1 MWFLY
6 VICPVNNILCPC
18 MFHSLPPTGFG
29 PRLVVNPD
37 NLDLLPE
44 TAARGQERPLK
55 VTLLPGH
62 RGLDADMGSLGKQ
75 MVLVRGQPI
84 LGCVFGMHVRACAK

>member
-1 MWFLY
+1 
-6 VICPVNNILCPC
+6 

-37 NLDLLPE
+37 NLELLPE
-44 TAARGQERPLK
+44 TVARGQERPLK

-62 RGLDADMGSLGKQ
+62 RGLDADMGSLDTLQ
-75 MVLVRGQPI
+75 QNA
-84 LGCVFGMHVRACAK
+84 LGISVAVCPAFQWLLKDAVELAF